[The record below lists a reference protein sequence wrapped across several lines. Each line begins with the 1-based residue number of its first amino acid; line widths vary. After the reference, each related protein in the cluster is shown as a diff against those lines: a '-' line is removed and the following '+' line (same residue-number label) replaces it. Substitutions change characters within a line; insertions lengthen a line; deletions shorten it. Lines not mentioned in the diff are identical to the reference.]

1 MWQAFRR
8 DASAES
14 PTATVRRRTQGGEPR
29 PGGNTKPGSPGDWTP
44 GARCEPRRCPALYG
58 CARSGGAVSPWP
70 CGASGIGGSRRD
82 RPACNRAGKLAAGG
96 RVATPSG
103 SDSCRC
109 CWYSCRQRCQCRCC
123 WIVWQP
129 RRRCRRRLPR
139 VGEPAQAPRPERRA
153 GGSAKRGPRGSGRG
167 AYLAAAT
174 GPAPTTEARMVT
186 AAMRMRSPLPPKKNG
201 PMKRPVFRALPPG
214 CVR

>member
-1 MWQAFRR
+1 MWQAFRL

-14 PTATVRRRTQGGEPR
+14 PPATVRRRTQGSEPR

-44 GARCEPRRCPALYG
+44 GARCELTRGPSLYG
-58 CARSGGAVSPWP
+58 CECSGGAASPWP

-82 RPACNRAGKLAAGG
+82 RRACIRARKLDAGG

-103 SDSCRC
+103 SECCRRRVRCRC
-109 CWYSCRQRCQCRCC
+109 NCR

-167 AYLAAAT
+167 AYPAAAT
-174 GPAPTTEARMVT
+174 GPAPTAEARRVT
-186 AAMRMRSPLPPKKNG
+186 AAMRMRSPLPPKKTA
-201 PMKRPVFRALPPG
+201 P
-214 CVR
+214 

>member
-14 PTATVRRRTQGGEPR
+14 PPVTVRRRTQGGEPR

-44 GARCEPRRCPALYG
+44 GAWCEPTRGPALYG
-58 CARSGGAVSPWP
+58 CACSGGAVSPWQ
-70 CGASGIGGSRRD
+70 CGESGIGGSRRD
-82 RPACNRAGKLAAGG
+82 RRACSRARKLDAGG

-103 SDSCRC
+103 SDSC
-109 CWYSCRQRCQCRCC
+109 SCHRRCQCCC
-123 WIVWQP
+123 RWIVWQP

-139 VGEPAQAPRPERRA
+139 VGEPAQAWQPENGGACETRRA
-153 GGSAKRGPRGSGRG
+153 APAGSRVPRVPGSRHGSRADRRSPKG
-167 AYLAAAT
+167 DRRNEDA
-174 GPAPTTEARMVT
+174 VT
-186 AAMRMRSPLPPKKNG
+186 APPKKNG

-214 CVR
+214 CEQ